1 MLARRSVGEVRDAKA
16 RGYRTPLR
24 IGTLAAK
31 LRRSRSVLQCP
42 AGRAVGKGIVRDAD
56 GVFVGSDHI
65 ADRVAAVG
73 IRRNAIAPETCSL
86 AHQRE
91 TLAAQPLPVLRHTV
105 IVPAGDGDIG
115 CNMMFERTGEGKG
128 RRSLLAP
135 VIPFPGE
142 HRAPIAV
149 GVGPT
154 TGRIESVGSVIEH
167 LARQAGPEHQQR
179 RIHPDFRIPEDM
191 TVVKAPGRKAHRR
204 NTPATAFTDR
214 AVKVEQGETH
224 IQLCRGIAFDL
235 DIALPQLRPFPF
247 VCRNELRRS
256 LPGCINSLPFRLIPR
271 VGESGCSTDCSHKGE
286 RRPAALAQ
294 NNPHAFR

>member
-1 MLARRSVGEVRDAKA
+1 
-16 RGYRTPLR
+16 
-24 IGTLAAK
+24 
-31 LRRSRSVLQCP
+31 
-42 AGRAVGKGIVRDAD
+42 
-56 GVFVGSDHI
+56 
-65 ADRVAAVG
+65 
-73 IRRNAIAPETCSL
+73 
-86 AHQRE
+86 
-91 TLAAQPLPVLRHTV
+91 
-105 IVPAGDGDIG
+105 
-115 CNMMFERTGEGKG
+115 
-128 RRSLLAP
+128 
-135 VIPFPGE
+135 
-142 HRAPIAV
+142 
-149 GVGPT
+149 
-154 TGRIESVGSVIEH
+154 
-167 LARQAGPEHQQR
+167 
-179 RIHPDFRIPEDM
+179 M